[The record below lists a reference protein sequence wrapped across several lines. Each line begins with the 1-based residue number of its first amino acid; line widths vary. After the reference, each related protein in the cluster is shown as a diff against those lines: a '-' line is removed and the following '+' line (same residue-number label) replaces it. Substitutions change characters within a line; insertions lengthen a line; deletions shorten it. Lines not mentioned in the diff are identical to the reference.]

1 MTTHQYTQET
11 NEERLIKDV
20 VVLAGRIL
28 LESGAEGSR
37 VEDTMTRIANN
48 LGYSESQSFVT
59 NTMINFMLHND
70 TNPRIFR
77 INKRETNLLRISRT
91 NSVSRDLANGEN
103 TLKEA
108 YDKLDRILNSRSLQ
122 HDLVSKFFAAAI
134 ISISFLYLQEG
145 HLIDIFTTLI
155 AGAVGY
161 IVVELLSR
169 KLQAG
174 FIPEFIGSLI
184 IGLIA
189 ILGHSLFP
197 DGSLSAIII
206 ASVMPIVPGVLITNA
221 VQDLFAGHMLMFT
234 TKSLEALVTS
244 FGIGAGVGTVLL
256 IV

>member
-91 NSVSRDLANGEN
+91 NSVSRDLANGEI

-134 ISISFLYLQEG
+134 ISIL
-145 HLIDIFTTLI
+145 
-155 AGAVGY
+155 
-161 IVVELLSR
+161 
-169 KLQAG
+169 
-174 FIPEFIGSLI
+174 SLI
-184 IGLIA
+184 HI
-189 ILGHSLFP
+189 
-197 DGSLSAIII
+197 
-206 ASVMPIVPGVLITNA
+206 
-221 VQDLFAGHMLMFT
+221 
-234 TKSLEALVTS
+234 
-244 FGIGAGVGTVLL
+244 
-256 IV
+256 